1 MRNRSRRSRGSDEIN
16 LTPLLDVLFTILFIV
31 MLTGMQNERSMEES
45 AQESEAQITGLESR
59 VDALEEENDILKSE
73 VSRRD
78 KIQDSNKRYESNAVI
93 VTLINETEDGE
104 HVLKVYKGQEEPM
117 ETFRL
122 GTDRTEYTRKHLT
135 QIINEIVDEAGGYP
149 VFIVFHCDA
158 EQIYRKEEFNPI
170 RDALEMQKKNRKE
183 VFYQI
188 VEE

>member
-122 GTDRTEYTRKHLT
+122 GTDRADYTRMHVSE
-135 QIINEIVDEAGGYP
+135 IIKEIAKESADHP
-149 VFIVFHCDA
+149 VFIVFHCDTTA
-158 EQIYRKEEFNPI
+158 S
-170 RDALEMQKKNRKE
+170 
-183 VFYQI
+183 
-188 VEE
+188 

>member
-104 HVLKVYKGQEEPM
+104 HVLKPVIDLNLGVQYHLWVGKAKVQTSASAQTLRPEAHPNLILFAQINNWLHRKNEYYYGYRSQGINCLIGVTYK
-117 ETFRL
+117 F
-122 GTDRTEYTRKHLT
+122 
-135 QIINEIVDEAGGYP
+135 
-149 VFIVFHCDA
+149 
-158 EQIYRKEEFNPI
+158 
-170 RDALEMQKKNRKE
+170 
-183 VFYQI
+183 
-188 VEE
+188 

>member
-31 MLTGMQNERSMEES
+31 MLTGMQNERTMEES

-78 KIQDSNKRYESNAVI
+78 KIQDSSKRYESGAVI
-93 VTLINETEDGE
+93 VTLINEAEGGD
-104 HVLKVYKGQEEPM
+104 HILKVYTGQTTPEE
-117 ETFRL
+117 EFRL
-122 GTDRTEYTRKHLT
+122 GTDRTDYIRQHMNA
-135 QIINEIVDEAGGYP
+135 IISEIVEGVKDHP

-158 EQIYRKEEFNPI
+158 GNIYRNEEFKPI
-170 RDALEMQKKNRKE
+170 REALEYQRKYRKE

-188 VEE
+188 IEE

>member
-1 MRNRSRRSRGSDEIN
+1 MRNRNRRSRGSDEIN

-45 AQESEAQITGLESR
+45 AQESEAQISGLESR
-59 VDALEEENDILKSE
+59 GDELEEENDILKSE

-93 VTLINETEDGE
+93 VTLINETEEGE
-104 HVLKVYKGQEEPM
+104 HVLKVFKGQEEPM

-135 QIINEIVDEAGGYP
+135 QIINEIVDKAGGYP

-158 EQIYRKEEFNPI
+158 KQIYRKEEFIPI
-170 RDALEMQKKNRKE
+170 RDALETQKKLRKE